1 MLGGKPLSNGSPPGR
16 IDEASQICIADH
28 FDRLNQTENIFLEN
42 RDSRRFLC
50 KPKMTRTV
58 FAGRV
63 IAFGKLGRNVYLPFF
78 NGYGTTLASQFLY
91 LAGC

>member
-28 FDRLNQTENIFLEN
+28 FDRLNQTENIFWKIGIF
-42 RDSRRFLC
+42 RRFLC
-50 KPKMTRTV
+50 EPKMTRPV

-63 IAFGKLGRNVYLPFF
+63 IAFGKLGRNVYLAV
-78 NGYGTTLASQFLY
+78 L
-91 LAGC
+91 